1 VILPLALLATLV
13 LGSTIAVTTTTL
25 APLAPSPI
33 LTARPRRQFLRRLL
47 REPTTIFGLILLL
60 IFLILA
66 LLAPVISPYDPLTPN
81 VQASLTP
88 PSAAYPLGT
97 DKLGRDL
104 LSRLLYG
111 AQISLRSGIL
121 VVLGAGAFGTLV
133 GLLAGYR
140 GGWADEVLMRV
151 TDIFFAFPF
160 LILAMAIA
168 AALGPSLR
176 NALIAV
182 AVVSWPVYAR
192 LVRGQVL
199 ILREREFIQA
209 AHAIGSPGVRI
220 LLRHLLPNVL
230 APLLV
235 QASFDMGTTIL
246 SVAGLSFIGFGAQ
259 PPTPEWGTM
268 ISEGRNYI
276 TTQWWLTGMPAAAI
290 LLLVAAFNL
299 LGDGLRDL
307 LDPRLKR

>member
-1 VILPLALLATLV
+1 
-13 LGSTIAVTTTTL
+13 
-25 APLAPSPI
+25 
-33 LTARPRRQFLRRLL
+33 LL
-47 REPTTIFGLILLL
+47 REPLTVIGLLLL
-60 IFLILA
+60 ILFTVLA
-66 LLAPVISPYDPLTPN
+66 IFATTLSPHDPLAPN
-81 VQASLTP
+81 VPASLTP
-88 PSAAYPLGT
+88 PSAAFLLGT
-97 DKLGRDL
+97 DKLGRDI
-104 LSRLLYG
+104 LSRMLYG
-111 AQISLRSGIL
+111 ARISLRSGLL
-121 VVLGAGAFGTLV
+121 VVLSAGTFGTLI

-140 GGWADEVLMRV
+140 GGWADELLMRI
-151 TDIFFAFPF
+151 TDLFFAFPF

-168 AALGPSLR
+168 AALGPSLS

-199 ILREREFIQA
+199 LLREREFVQA
-209 AHAIGSPGVRI
+209 AHAVGSSGWRI
-220 LLRHLLPNVL
+220 ILYHLLPNTL

-259 PPTPEWGTM
+259 PPTPEWGVM

-276 TTQWWLTGMPAAAI
+276 TTQWWLTGVPAVAI

-299 LGDGLRDL
+299 IGDGFRDL
-307 LDPRLKR
+307 LDPRLQR